1 MTRIA
6 SAIFD
11 DRQDAER
18 AVSVLRDQGAPED
31 AISLISRHDG
41 EVPDPNRPGDTRDA
55 GDAAGEA
62 GGGLASGL
70 GIGAG
75 VGALFGLAALL
86 IPGVGPLIAAGPL
99 AAFLGAGAGTVA
111 AGAIVGGA
119 AGGLA
124 GALSHWGLS
133 EAEAHHY
140 AGEVERGGTYVG
152 VDLDR
157 ANVERED
164 VLSALRSNHGRIQ
177 DAPST
182 GMTSAP
188 HAGAATTATGLI
200 SEGDTT
206 MATDRTHG
214 YAAHDTTEEVRVP
227 VMEETAEVHK
237 QTRQTGEV
245 EVTKRVETEM
255 RHISEPVTRE
265 HVSVDVRPVAEGT
278 LTAADATATLQPGE
292 SIRVPIY
299 EEELVVDKQARVTGE
314 AVITRERETEQV
326 TREVPLRHERVEVN
340 ELNEADTIDDLSTNR
355 RV

>member
-1 MTRIA
+1 
-6 SAIFD
+6 
-11 DRQDAER
+11 
-18 AVSVLRDQGAPED
+18 
-31 AISLISRHDG
+31 
-41 EVPDPNRPGDTRDA
+41 
-55 GDAAGEA
+55 AAGEA

-70 GIGAG
+70 GVGAG

-86 IPGVGPLIAAGPL
+86 IPGGGPLIAAGPL
-99 AAFLGAGAGTVA
+99 AAALGVGAGTVA

-157 ANVERED
+157 SNVGREG
-164 VLSALRSNHGRIQ
+164 VLSAFRSHNGRIQ

-182 GMTSAP
+182 GTASAP
-188 HAGAATTATGLI
+188 VAGAATATTGFT
-200 SEGDTT
+200 SGGATT
-206 MATDRTHG
+206 MAADRTPG
-214 YAAHDTTEEVRVP
+214 YTGHDTTEEVRVP
-227 VMEETAEVHK
+227 VMEETADVHK
-237 QTRQTGEV
+237 VSRQTGEM
-245 EVTKRVETEM
+245 EITKRVETEM
-255 RHISEPVTRE
+255 QHISEPVTRE
-265 HVSVDVRPVAEGT
+265 RVSVDVRPAT
-278 LTAADATATLQPGE
+278 DATVTDASRTLEPGE

-299 EEELVVDKQARVTGE
+299 EEELVVDKQTRVTGE

-340 ELNEADTIDDLSTNR
+340 ELNQADTVDDLSTNR